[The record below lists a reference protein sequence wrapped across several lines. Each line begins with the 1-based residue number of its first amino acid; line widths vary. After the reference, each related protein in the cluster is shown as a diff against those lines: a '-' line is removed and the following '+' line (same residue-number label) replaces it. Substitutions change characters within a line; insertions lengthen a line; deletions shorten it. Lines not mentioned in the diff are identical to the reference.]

1 MSTYERLICRR
12 RAALRLEMLFVVAV
26 AIIASATAQIAF

>member
-12 RAALRLEMLFVVAV
+12 RSALRLEMVFVIAI

>member
-12 RAALRLEMLFVVAV
+12 RTALRLEMLFVAAV